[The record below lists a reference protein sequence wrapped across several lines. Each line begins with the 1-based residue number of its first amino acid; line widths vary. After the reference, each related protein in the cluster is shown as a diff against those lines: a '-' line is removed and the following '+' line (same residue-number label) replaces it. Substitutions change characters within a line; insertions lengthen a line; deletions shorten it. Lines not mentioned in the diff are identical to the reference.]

1 MPLEVIILAVRVA
14 IALSLYAFLG
24 ALFLLIWR
32 DVRAVSERSPEGQRS
47 FGRLIVA
54 ACGDVPLEVG
64 HVFPLKPVTTLGR
77 GPTNTIVLPDEFA
90 STEHAQIVL
99 RKGQWWLMDQ
109 HSRNGTTVNEIPVT
123 GAVVLSSGDVI
134 GIGRIKLRVEVGN
147 HPAKHTK
154 ELRQ

>member
-1 MPLEVIILAVRVA
+1 MPLEIIILAVRVA

-24 ALFLLIWR
+24 ALFILIWQ
-32 DVRAVSERSPEGQRS
+32 DVRTASERSPESRRS
-47 FGRLIVA
+47 SGRLIVV
-54 ACGDVPLEVG
+54 ACEDVPLEVG
-64 HVFPLKPVTTLGR
+64 HVFPLRPVTTLGR

-90 STEHAQIVL
+90 SAEHAQIIL

-109 HSRNGTTVNEIPVT
+109 QSRNGTTVNEVPVT

-134 GIGRIKLRVEVGN
+134 GIGRIKLRLEIGN
-147 HPAKHTK
+147 YPAKHTK